1 MYKKLV
7 VITLLAALL
16 SACSGGG
23 ESIGKINGDNIS
35 AEQFDAWLAF
45 KRIAIKDDKH
55 RAELI
60 KQYLEREALMRSV
73 ADKKILDKDL
83 VEAEVND
90 FKQQMVISRY
100 FEKYLKDVVTDQAVQ
115 NYYVANAKNYEQRQA
130 HIAHILF
137 RLNKSMNDNER
148 LARLTA
154 AREVYSKLKAGED
167 FATLAKDNSEDKH
180 SAKKGGDLGWLKFGA
195 INQGFSEMAFAL
207 EEGQYTEPFETPFG
221 YHIVKLLGKPKTV
234 KKPLDAVKGDI
245 RYKLRQQAKAA
256 EMEKIQSSIKIEIK
270 G

>member
-1 MYKKLV
+1 MYKKLA
-7 VITLLAALL
+7 VIALLAVFL

-35 AEQFDAWLAF
+35 VEQFDAWLKF

-73 ADKKILDKDL
+73 ADKKILDKNL

-100 FEKYLKDVVTDQAVQ
+100 FEKYLKDAVTDQAVQ
-115 NYYVANAKNYEQRQA
+115 NYYVANAKSYEHKQA

-137 RLNKSMNDNER
+137 RLNKSMNENER

-154 AREVYSKLKAGED
+154 AREVYSKLKANGD
-167 FATLAKDNSEDKH
+167 FAALAKDNSEDKH

-195 INQGFSEMAFAL
+195 INQGFSEVAFAL
-207 EEGQYTEPFETPFG
+207 KEGQYSEPFETPFG
-221 YHIVKLLGKPKTV
+221 YHIVKLLEKPKMI
-234 KKPLDAVKGDI
+234 KKPLEAVKGDI

-256 EMEKIQSSIKIEIK
+256 EMQKIQSTIKIEVK